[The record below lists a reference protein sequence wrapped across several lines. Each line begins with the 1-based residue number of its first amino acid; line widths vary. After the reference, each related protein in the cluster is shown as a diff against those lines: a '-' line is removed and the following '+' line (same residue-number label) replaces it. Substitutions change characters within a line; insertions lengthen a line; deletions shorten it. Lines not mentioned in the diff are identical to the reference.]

1 VLSCPRDM
9 ELGTAIPH
17 NLDRQ
22 TTNAPQ
28 LGRKMTAND

>member
-9 ELGTAIPH
+9 KLGTAIPH

-22 TTNAPQ
+22 ATSA
-28 LGRKMTAND
+28 